1 MADKDFLGYSGLETK
16 DYNTLLSEIQTF
28 LQENYSPNGEEISF
42 ESNTPDG
49 QFTQILANI
58 GTSVRELLATVY
70 NATDPSK
77 CESTQQDTKYQIN
90 YLFRK
95 GGSWTLQDIDITV
108 NKTVTLKGLD
118 GDFDNEN
125 SDAFTVSDDAGNNWY
140 LVDTTTITQGNTR
153 RCEFRAQNQG
163 QVVPTIGT
171 ITNMVTIVGGVTSVN
186 NTQGPT
192 TIGDEAESDYDFRI
206 RRDRSVGN
214 MSGNNADT
222 ILGNIL
228 ELQGVTQCNVW
239 DNDTNSTDSTGT
251 AAHTLWVIVD
261 GGANTDIAEIIYA
274 NKGGSGTRGAITVP
288 ITSSAGQTLNIKF
301 DRPITK
307 ALYIKFDVQVITQSY
322 LLNQEG
328 IKNYITNNL
337 IYRIGEDAETSK
349 VTQVCANAMADDGS
363 DGYAL
368 NVQISSG
375 GTASASITAT
385 GITAA
390 SVISSTF
397 QDVIGDTTGSYDFEY
412 TSNGWEYDGNI
423 IELSDYGIS
432 YTGTPDEGDKI
443 TISYTAGTWTDYI
456 ASASIQDEFV
466 TSANRIYIT
475 VL

>member
-58 GTSVRELLATVY
+58 GASVRELLATVY

-77 CESTQQDTKYQIN
+77 CESTQQDTKYQLN
-90 YLFRK
+90 YLVRK

-140 LVDTTTITQGNTR
+140 LVDTTTITQNTTK

-171 ITNMVTIVGGVTSVN
+171 ITNMVTIVGGVTNVN

-192 TIGDEAESDYDFRI
+192 SIGDEAESDYDFRI
-206 RRDRSVGN
+206 RRDRSTGN
-214 MSGNNADT
+214 PSGNNADM

-228 ELQGVTQCNVW
+228 NLQGVTQCNVW

-251 AAHTLWVIVD
+251 SAHTLWTIVD
-261 GGANTDIAEIIYA
+261 GGANTDVAEIIYA
-274 NKGGSGTRGAITVP
+274 NKGGSGTRGSVTVP
-288 ITSSAGQTLNIKF
+288 ITTSSGQVLNINF

-328 IKNYITNNL
+328 IKNYISNNL

-349 VTQVCANAMADDGS
+349 VTQVCANALSDDGS

-368 NVQISSG
+368 NVQISTG
-375 GTASASITAT
+375 GTAGASVSGT
-385 GITAA
+385 GVTAA

-397 QDVIGDTTGSYDFEY
+397 QDVIGDTTGSYVFEY
-412 TSNGWEYDGNI
+412 TSNGWTYSGDV
-423 IELSDYGIS
+423 IEIEDYGIT
-432 YTGTPDEGDKI
+432 YTGTAIVGDKI
-443 TISYTAGTWTDYI
+443 TVSYTAGSWLDYI
-456 ASASIQDEFV
+456 AATSIQNQFV
-466 TSANRIYIT
+466 TSTKRIYIT